1 MFKHWIMRLLG
12 WILLVACVGVMAQAL
27 TSCVA
32 SKDYVDTRI
41 EDVKSYADA
50 RDVEVYEKQ
59 KEAVLDIVSFADPI
73 FPGVTAAA
81 EDVYEG
87 KRPSPPQELPP
98 REDEFPWETLIIAV
112 SSALGLGVPVAVK
125 ATNVMRDTKRRQ
137 RGEALTPEEAAK
149 KGYYTDGEPV
159 A

>member
-1 MFKHWIMRLLG
+1 MKNWALRLLG
-12 WILLVACVGVMAQAL
+12 WVLVVACIGVLAQAL
-27 TSCVA
+27 TSCLA
-32 SKDYVDTRI
+32 SKEYVDTRI
-41 EDVKSYADA
+41 EDVKSYTDA
-50 RDVEVYEKQ
+50 RDAEVYEKQ

-87 KRPSPPQELPP
+87 KRPSPPQDLPQ
-98 REDEFPWETLIIAV
+98 REDPFPWETLIIAV

-125 ATNVMRDTKRRQ
+125 ATNVLRDSKRAA
-137 RGEALTPEEAAK
+137 RGEALTPEEAKA
-149 KGYYTDGEPV
+149 KGYFDDKAKET